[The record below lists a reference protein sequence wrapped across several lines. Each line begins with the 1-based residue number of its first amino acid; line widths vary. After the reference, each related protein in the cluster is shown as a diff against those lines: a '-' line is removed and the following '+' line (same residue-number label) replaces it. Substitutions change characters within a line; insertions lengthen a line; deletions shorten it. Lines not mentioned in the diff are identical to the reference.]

1 MPLHHTLPRGLI
13 IVSEA
18 QTFMPFG
25 VAAPKRIGVQDLVVE
40 GRYLHVNG
48 LFVRQIDG
56 IDGDSVMYH
65 DQYGQGQCGRRVFLK
80 QCPVMASKND
90 EARGERELLS
100 HPPLPAEGEFTLRDE
115 ANALTAYAFRHGF
128 LEELHA
134 GKSSPLLEQPG
145 FSRISDE
152 EMQKL
157 MIDAS
162 AKLTEMLR
170 LKREKPVEY
179 GMFIRRYQRN
189 YCRKW
194 KRD

>member
-1 MPLHHTLPRGLI
+1 
-13 IVSEA
+13 
-18 QTFMPFG
+18 
-25 VAAPKRIGVQDLVVE
+25 
-40 GRYLHVNG
+40 
-48 LFVRQIDG
+48 
-56 IDGDSVMYH
+56 
-65 DQYGQGQCGRRVFLK
+65 
-80 QCPVMASKND
+80 
-90 EARGERELLS
+90 
-100 HPPLPAEGEFTLRDE
+100 
-115 ANALTAYAFRHGF
+115 
-128 LEELHA
+128 
-134 GKSSPLLEQPG
+134 LLEQPG

-170 LKREKPVEY
+170 LKREKPAEY